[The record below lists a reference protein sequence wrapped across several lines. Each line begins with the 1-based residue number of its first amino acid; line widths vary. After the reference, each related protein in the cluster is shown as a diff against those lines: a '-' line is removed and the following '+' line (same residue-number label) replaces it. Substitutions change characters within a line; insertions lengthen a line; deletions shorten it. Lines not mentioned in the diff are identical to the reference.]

1 MSTKQITRKKAHEKR
16 KAWFELHEIWS
27 ALTSGFLGIAL
38 GLIGLFLSFIAG
50 SKSLRPD
57 ILYPR
62 ALTYFVGG
70 IVLLA
75 FIVVG
80 VASYMRRRNRGAILL
95 KRRLSEIYL
104 TALRSSAFNP
114 QLGTK
119 TSDE

>member
-1 MSTKQITRKKAHEKR
+1 MSTKQITRKKAHENR

-27 ALTSGFLGIAL
+27 AFLGIAL
-38 GLIGLFLSFIAG
+38 GLIGLFLSFIAE

-80 VASYMRRRNRGAILL
+80 VANYMRRRNRGAILL